1 MTIKQ
6 RLMAL
11 IVASTLLIVGVL
23 TSFFI
28 SSQIKVME
36 KNLAVKAET
45 YSGIAAKQAISA
57 VAFSDRETAREVLVA
72 ISNDRDVASVLL
84 TGDGGE
90 ILFSSGFASWKMTSA
105 REPILLRRAMRLIS
119 VTPVT
124 SLEGPTGMLVIELSM
139 QHLEAARTRLLWI
152 GVLTGG
158 VALTCSVLMAWLIA
172 HRLARRLRAIGAV
185 MTTVAA
191 GDLDQQPVADT
202 RNDEVGVLSGAFNK
216 MLARLKQLV
225 SGLEGLVAER
235 TRALAVRN
243 TEMRLVFDQVDQ
255 GLLVVDLDGTIA
267 PERSAM
273 VETWLGP
280 VPGSAKIVDF
290 IRCFAPSHAKWFGV
304 MWDSLKDELLPI
316 ELAASQ
322 LPQRFGVGERTFS
335 WSYKPF
341 ETDGGGWRVLV
352 IVSDITAQL
361 ARERSE
367 RDERETMSLLTRAL
381 RDRSGFIE
389 VCDEVARLIERI
401 QIDHADVAR
410 DVHTLKGVSAMLA
423 LESISNGCHA
433 LETAMI
439 DRDDQGITEQRKD
452 LAERWRVLADVL
464 RPFLIGDH
472 GLSVHEAD
480 LAYLETAVAHAAPPS
495 EVSRIVASWRDER
508 AIDRLRR
515 IADYAKALAIRLGK
529 PGLEVVIECEP
540 DLRFPSVLSNLWSGL
555 LHGVRNAI
563 DHGIETADQ
572 RIAAGKP
579 ASSRL
584 VLRASRR
591 EGALVIELVDDGRGI
606 EWESIAAAARARG
619 LPSATTADLEAA
631 LFADGLS
638 TRTDVTE
645 ISGRGLGLAALR
657 SCVESIDARL
667 TVSSEIGAG
676 TTIQIVW
683 PIHPVLSHARAS

>member
-36 KNLAVKAET
+36 RNLAVKAET
-45 YSGIAAKQAISA
+45 YSGIAAKQAASA

-72 ISNDRDVASVLL
+72 ISNDHDVGSVLL

-90 ILFSSGFASWKMTSA
+90 VLFSSGFASWKMTSV

-119 VTPVT
+119 VTPVS
-124 SLEGPTGMLVIELSM
+124 SLEGPTGVLVIELSM
-139 QHLEAARTRLLWI
+139 LHLEAARTRLLWI
-152 GVLTGG
+152 GVLTGV
-158 VALTCSVLMAWLIA
+158 VALTCSILMAWLIA

-185 MTTVAA
+185 MTTVAG
-191 GDLDQQPVADT
+191 GDLDQEPVADT
-202 RNDEVGVLSGAFNK
+202 RNDEVGVLAGAFNK

-235 TRALAVRN
+235 TQALAVRN

-273 VETWLGP
+273 VESWLGP
-280 VPGSAKIVDF
+280 VPGSAKIVDY
-290 IRCFAPSHAKWFGV
+290 IRCFAPSQAKWFGV

-322 LPQRFGVGERTFS
+322 LPQRFVVGERTFS

-341 ETDGGGWRVLV
+341 ETDGGRWRVLV
-352 IVSDITAQL
+352 IVSDVTAQL
-361 ARERSE
+361 AHERSE
-367 RDERETMSLLTRAL
+367 RDERETTSLLTRAL
-381 RDRSGFIE
+381 RDRAGFIE

-401 QIDHADVAR
+401 QVDHADLAR
-410 DVHTLKGVSAMLA
+410 DVHTLKGVGAMLA

-433 LETAMI
+433 LETAMV
-439 DRDDQGITEQRKD
+439 DRDDQGVTERRKD

-464 RPFLIGDH
+464 RPFLTGDH
-472 GLSVHEAD
+472 GLSIHEAD
-480 LAYLETAVAHAAPPS
+480 LVQLETAVAHAAPPS
-495 EVSRIVASWRDER
+495 EVTRIVASWRDER
-508 AIDRLRR
+508 AIDRFRR

-529 PGLEVVIECEP
+529 PGVEVAIECEP
-540 DLRFPSVLSNLWSGL
+540 DLRFPASLSDLWSGL

-563 DHGIETADQ
+563 DHGIETADE

-579 ASSRL
+579 TSSRL
-584 VLRASRR
+584 VLRGSRR
-591 EGALVIELVDDGRGI
+591 DGALVIELVDDGRGI
-606 EWESIAAAARARG
+606 EWERVAAAARARG
-619 LPSATTADLEAA
+619 LPSATPAQLEAA

-638 TRTDVTE
+638 TRTEVTE
-645 ISGRGLGLAALR
+645 TSGRGIGLAALR
-657 SCVESIDARL
+657 SCIESIDARL
-667 TVSSEIGAG
+667 TVSSEFGAG

-683 PIHPVLSHARAS
+683 PIHPMLSHARAS